1 MSSSLRARPRR
12 LAAAASALAAG
23 ALTLALGACGT
34 TDVSSSSADSAASD
48 GGSAAAAISKDC
60 AQDTTAT
67 SDDPV
72 SITDGVGRT
81 VELEKPAQRVV
92 VLEWQQVEDALS
104 QCVQPVGVSEPDG
117 FRTWDSAET
126 LPEGVE
132 DVGTRGEPDLD
143 TVLSLDPDLVVV
155 EAFSKDDEI
164 IGQIEKTG
172 VPVLATL
179 GADPDDPIG
188 NMKGVFSMI
197 GEATGRSERADA
209 VLEEFDDHLAA
220 AKKEVQDADLET
232 KEFLFFDGWVEGGN
246 LTIRPYTDGALFTEL
261 GKELGLTS
269 AWDDDLEEA
278 YGTGGVSEEYG
289 LTQTDVEGLTAVGDA
304 NLFYAN
310 DEGTGEGSYIDE
322 MQKNDIWSS
331 LPAVKAGRAH
341 AFPPRIWGAGGP
353 RSNEQAIDAFVDG
366 ITQG

>member
-34 TDVSSSSADSAASD
+34 TDVSSSSADSGASD
-48 GGSAAAAISKDC
+48 GGAAAAISKDC

-104 QCVQPVGVSEPDG
+104 LCVQPVGVSEPDG

-164 IGQIEKTG
+164 IGQLEKTG

-188 NMKGVFSMI
+188 
-197 GEATGRSERADA
+197 T
-209 VLEEFDDHLAA
+209 
-220 AKKEVQDADLET
+220 
-232 KEFLFFDGWVEGGN
+232 
-246 LTIRPYTDGALFTEL
+246 
-261 GKELGLTS
+261 
-269 AWDDDLEEA
+269 
-278 YGTGGVSEEYG
+278 
-289 LTQTDVEGLTAVGDA
+289 
-304 NLFYAN
+304 
-310 DEGTGEGSYIDE
+310 
-322 MQKNDIWSS
+322 
-331 LPAVKAGRAH
+331 
-341 AFPPRIWGAGGP
+341 
-353 RSNEQAIDAFVDG
+353 
-366 ITQG
+366 

>member
-1 MSSSLRARPRR
+1 MSPSLPARSRP
-12 LAAAASALAAG
+12 LAAAVSALAVG
-23 ALTLALGACGT
+23 ALALALGACGT
-34 TDVSSSSADSAASD
+34 TDVSSSADAAASD
-48 GGSAAAAISKDC
+48 GGSAAAAISQEC
-60 AQDTTAT
+60 AQDSTAT
-67 SDDPV
+67 ADGPV

-104 QCVQPVGVSEPDG
+104 LCVQPVGVSEPDG
-117 FRTWDSAET
+117 FRAWDSAEN
-126 LPEGVE
+126 LPEGVA

-143 TVLSLDPDLVVV
+143 TVLSLDPDLIVV
-155 EAFSKDDEI
+155 EAFSEDDEI
-164 IGQIEKTG
+164 IGQLEKTG

-188 NMKGVFSMI
+188 NMKDVFSMI

-209 VLEEFDDHLAA
+209 VLEEFDDHLAQ
-220 AKKEVQDADLET
+220 AKAKVRDADPET
-232 KEFLFFDGWVEGGN
+232 KEFLFFDGWIEGGN

-261 GKELGLTS
+261 GKELGLTP
-269 AWDDDLEEA
+269 AWDDDLQEA

-310 DEGTGEGSYIDE
+310 DEGTGEGSYIEE

-331 LPAVKAGRAH
+331 LPAVEAGRAH

-366 ITQG
+366 ITEG